1 MSKLEDA
8 AAQGH
13 KKSSFF
19 ISVLPFFIV
28 AHCVHH
34 LLTSLPQPLLPF
46 IRADFNLSY
55 TQSAFVISSF
65 ALANAFSQLPAG
77 FLADRIGTRAL
88 VTTGIAGVAVAGLLV
103 GLSQTYVMMLVFLM
117 VMGLTAGG
125 YHPAATPMIS
135 SSVEPNQRGR
145 ALGFHLIGGH
155 AAHFLT
161 PIIAG
166 AIAGANILGQSWR
179 GAFIGLAIPTAIFGT
194 FFHFYMKRR
203 PEMRQDRSAS
213 GKSLTE
219 LMPSPGNIRRLVS
232 FLVLTVLGGGLGMSI
247 IAFLSLYAIDK
258 FGASEQV
265 AASMLSII
273 WSAGLWAGPV
283 GGYISDRIGRVPVIV
298 ATGLMSGLFIY
309 MLNFAPWAVWFMVLL
324 LFIGISN
331 SMRMPVAEAF
341 IIDQTTPHN
350 RSTIYGIYYFTMGG
364 TGAVF
369 APIMGSIIDHWGFNA
384 CFTIASISVAVVTL
398 ICAPFLRGSS
408 KSQVS

>member
-1 MSKLEDA
+1 MSKLEDTA
-8 AAQGH
+8 AHGH

-46 IRADFNLSY
+46 IRAGFNLTY

-88 VTTGIAGVAVAGLLV
+88 VTIGIVGVAVAGLMV

-117 VMGLTAGG
+117 IMGLAAGG

-135 SSVEPNQRGR
+135 SAVEPNQRGR

-161 PIIAG
+161 PVIAG
-166 AIAGANILGQSWR
+166 AIAGANILGLSWHA
-179 GAFIGLAIPTAIFGT
+179 AFLVLAIPTAIFGI
-194 FFHFYMKRR
+194 FFHFFMKRHPDMTQER
-203 PEMRQDRSAS
+203 AAP
-213 GKSLTE
+213 GKSLNE

-232 FLVLTVLGGGLGMSI
+232 FLILTVLGGGLGMSI

-258 FGASEQV
+258 FGVSEQV
-265 AASMLSII
+265 AASMLSIV
-273 WSAGLWAGPV
+273 WSAGLWAGPI
-283 GGYISDRIGRVPVIV
+283 GGYLSDRIGRVPIIV
-298 ATGLMSGLFIY
+298 ATGLASSLFIY
-309 MLNFAPWAVWFMVLL
+309 MLNFAPWAVWFLVLL

-341 IIDQTTPHN
+341 IIDQTTVRN

-369 APIMGSIIDHWGFNA
+369 APIMGSIIDHRGFNT
-384 CFTIASISVAVVTL
+384 CFTIVAILVVVVTL

-408 KSQVS
+408 RS

>member
-1 MSKLEDA
+1 MNKLKDTAVQERK
-8 AAQGH
+8 Q
-13 KKSSFF
+13 SSFF
-19 ISVLPFFIV
+19 LSALPFFIV

-46 IRADFNLSY
+46 IRAEFNLSY
-55 TQSAFVISSF
+55 TQSAFVISAFS
-65 ALANAFSQLPAG
+65 LSNAFSQLPSG
-77 FLADRIGTRAL
+77 FLADRIGTRSLITIGIVGVA
-88 VTTGIAGVAVAGLLV
+88 IAGLMV

-117 VMGLTAGG
+117 FMGLTAGG

-135 SSVEPNQRGR
+135 SAVEPNQRGR

-161 PIIAG
+161 PVIAG
-166 AIAGANILGQSWR
+166 AIASANIFGLSWR
-179 GAFIGLAIPTAIFGT
+179 GTFLGLAIPTAIFGI
-194 FFHFYMKRR
+194 FFYFFMKRR
-203 PEMRQDRSAS
+203 PDLRQDGSAQR
-213 GKSLTE
+213 KSFNEML
-219 LMPSPGNIRRLVS
+219 PSPGNIRRLVS

-247 IAFLSLYAIDK
+247 VAFLSLYVIDK

-283 GGYISDRIGRVPVIV
+283 GGYLSDRIGRVPIIV
-298 ATGLMSGLFIY
+298 MTGLASSLFIY
-309 MLNFAPWAVWFMVLL
+309 LLNFAPWAVWFMVLL

-341 IIDQTTPHN
+341 IIDQTTMRN

-369 APIMGSIIDHWGFNA
+369 APIMGSIIDHRGFNT
-384 CFTIASISVAVVTL
+384 CFTIVAVSVAVVTL
-398 ICAPFLRGSS
+398 ICAPFLRGGSRS
-408 KSQVS
+408 

>member
-1 MSKLEDA
+1 MVNKLKDTAVQE
-8 AAQGH
+8 H
-13 KKSSFF
+13 KQKSFF
-19 ISVLPFFIV
+19 LGALPFFIV

-46 IRADFNLSY
+46 IRAEFNLSY
-55 TQSAFVISSF
+55 TQSAFVISAFS
-65 ALANAFSQLPAG
+65 LANAFSQLPSG

-88 VTTGIAGVAVAGLLV
+88 ITIGIVGVAIAGLLV

-117 VMGLTAGG
+117 FMGLTAGG

-135 SSVEPNQRGR
+135 SAVEPNQRGR

-161 PIIAG
+161 PVIAG
-166 AIAGANILGQSWR
+166 AIASANIFGLSWH
-179 GAFIGLAIPTAIFGT
+179 AVFIGLAIPTAIFGT
-194 FFHFYMKRR
+194 FFHFFMKRR
-203 PEMRQDRSAS
+203 PDLRQDGAAP
-213 GKSLTE
+213 GKGLNE
-219 LMPSPGNIRRLVS
+219 MLPSPGNIRRLVS
-232 FLVLTVLGGGLGMSI
+232 FLILTVLGNGLGMSI
-247 IAFLSLYAIDK
+247 VAFLTLYVIDK
-258 FGASEQV
+258 FGASEQA

-283 GGYISDRIGRVPVIV
+283 GGYLSDRIGRVPVIV
-298 ATGLMSGLFIY
+298 ATGLASGLFIY
-309 MLNFAPWAVWFMVLL
+309 LLNFAPWAIWFMVLL

-341 IIDQTTPHN
+341 IIDQTTVRN

-369 APIMGSIIDHWGFNA
+369 APIMGSIIDHRGFNV
-384 CFTIASISVAVVTL
+384 CFTIVAVSVVVVTL

-408 KSQVS
+408 RN